1 MHGAYRQAQFLK
13 GVARLSALP
22 ADAGVEVAFAGR
34 SNAGKSSVI
43 NALTGRTAL
52 ARISKTPGRT
62 QQINFFVLED
72 EEHRLVDLPGYGYAN
87 VPLAVK
93 RQWAGDEEHRLVDL
107 PGYGYANVPLAVKRQ
122 WAGLVEGYLSARRSL
137 EGVVLLMDARRP
149 FTDADSR
156 LMEWCVHAGLAT
168 HVLLNKS
175 DKLSRGAG
183 ARVLADARKRLA
195 PLGDEHQAQLF
206 SATRKTGTDELGA
219 APCSGGKGI
228 SRGEISQ
235 PGKPGTDPAQGGRAG
250 SHARSGR
257 KDRFR

>member
-1 MHGAYRQAQFLK
+1 MK

-62 QQINFFVLED
+62 QQINFFVLD
-72 EEHRLVDLPGYGYAN
+72 
-87 VPLAVK
+87 
-93 RQWAGDEEHRLVDL
+93 DEEHRLVDL

-219 APCSGGKGI
+219 RLDTWLGY
-228 SRGEISQ
+228 
-235 PGKPGTDPAQGGRAG
+235 PG
-250 SHARSGR
+250 
-257 KDRFR
+257 

>member
-1 MHGAYRQAQFLK
+1 
-13 GVARLSALP
+13 
-22 ADAGVEVAFAGR
+22 VEVAFAGR

-72 EEHRLVDLPGYGYAN
+72 EEHRLVDLPGYGYAK

-93 RQWAGDEEHRLVDL
+93 RQWA
-107 PGYGYANVPLAVKRQ
+107 A
-122 WAGLVEGYLSARRSL
+122 LVEGYLSARRSL

-219 APCSGGKGI
+219 RLDTWLGY
-228 SRGEISQ
+228 
-235 PGKPGTDPAQGGRAG
+235 PG
-250 SHARSGR
+250 
-257 KDRFR
+257 

>member
-62 QQINFFVLED
+62 QQLNFFVLDD

-87 VPLAVK
+87 VPVAVK
-93 RQWAGDEEHRLVDL
+93 RR
-107 PGYGYANVPLAVKRQ
+107 

-149 FTDADSR
+149 FTDADSQ
-156 LMEWCVHAGLAT
+156 LMEWCAHAGLAT

-219 APCSGGKGI
+219 RLDTWLGY
-228 SRGEISQ
+228 
-235 PGKPGTDPAQGGRAG
+235 PG
-250 SHARSGR
+250 
-257 KDRFR
+257 

>member
-72 EEHRLVDLPGYGYAN
+72 EEHRLVDLPGYGYAK

-93 RQWAGDEEHRLVDL
+93 RQWA
-107 PGYGYANVPLAVKRQ
+107 A
-122 WAGLVEGYLSARRSL
+122 LVEGYLSARRSL

-175 DKLSRGAG
+175 DKLSRSAG

-219 APCSGGKGI
+219 RLDTWLGY
-228 SRGEISQ
+228 
-235 PGKPGTDPAQGGRAG
+235 PG
-250 SHARSGR
+250 
-257 KDRFR
+257 

>member
-62 QQINFFVLED
+62 QQINFFVLD
-72 EEHRLVDLPGYGYAN
+72 
-87 VPLAVK
+87 
-93 RQWAGDEEHRLVDL
+93 DEEHRLVDL

-195 PLGDEHQAQLF
+195 PLGDEHRAQLF

-219 APCSGGKGI
+219 RLDTWLGY
-228 SRGEISQ
+228 
-235 PGKPGTDPAQGGRAG
+235 PG
-250 SHARSGR
+250 
-257 KDRFR
+257 

>member
-1 MHGAYRQAQFLK
+1 MK

-62 QQINFFVLED
+62 QQINFFVLE
-72 EEHRLVDLPGYGYAN
+72 
-87 VPLAVK
+87 
-93 RQWAGDEEHRLVDL
+93 DEEHRLVDL

-183 ARVLADARKRLA
+183 ARVLVDARTRLA
-195 PLGDEHQAQLF
+195 PLGDEHRAQLF

-219 APCSGGKGI
+219 RLDTWLGY
-228 SRGEISQ
+228 
-235 PGKPGTDPAQGGRAG
+235 PG
-250 SHARSGR
+250 
-257 KDRFR
+257 

>member
-93 RQWAGDEEHRLVDL
+93 RQWAG
-107 PGYGYANVPLAVKRQ
+107 
-122 WAGLVEGYLSARRSL
+122 LVEGYLSARRSL

-156 LMEWCVHAGLAT
+156 LMEWCIHAGLAT

-219 APCSGGKGI
+219 RLDTWLGY
-228 SRGEISQ
+228 
-235 PGKPGTDPAQGGRAG
+235 PG
-250 SHARSGR
+250 
-257 KDRFR
+257 

>member
-22 ADAGVEVAFAGR
+22 ADVGVEVAFAGR

-43 NALTGRTAL
+43 NALTGRAAL

-62 QQINFFVLED
+62 QQINFFVLD
-72 EEHRLVDLPGYGYAN
+72 DQQHRLVDLPGYGYAN
-87 VPLAVK
+87 VPVAVK
-93 RQWAGDEEHRLVDL
+93 RQWGR
-107 PGYGYANVPLAVKRQ
+107 
-122 WAGLVEGYLSARRSL
+122 LVEGYLSARDSL
-137 EGVVLLMDARRP
+137 RGVVLLMDARRP

-156 LMEWCVHAGLAT
+156 LLEWCVHAGLAT

-183 ARVLADARKRLA
+183 ARVLAEAAKRLA
-195 PLGDEHQAQLF
+195 PLGDQHRVQLF

-219 APCSGGKGI
+219 RLDAWLGYSG
-228 SRGEISQ
+228 
-235 PGKPGTDPAQGGRAG
+235 
-250 SHARSGR
+250 
-257 KDRFR
+257 

>member
-13 GVARLSALP
+13 SVARLSALP

-43 NALTGRTAL
+43 NALTGHTAL

-62 QQINFFVLED
+62 QQINFFVLDD
-72 EEHRLVDLPGYGYAN
+72 EQHRLVDLPGYGYAN

-93 RQWAGDEEHRLVDL
+93 RQWG
-107 PGYGYANVPLAVKRQ
+107 
-122 WAGLVEGYLSARRSL
+122 GLVEAYLSARHSL

-156 LMEWCVHAGLAT
+156 LMEWCAHAGLAT

-183 ARVLADARKRLA
+183 ARVLAAARKRLA
-195 PLGDEHQAQLF
+195 PLGDEHRAQLF

-219 APCSGGKGI
+219 RLDAWLGY
-228 SRGEISQ
+228 
-235 PGKPGTDPAQGGRAG
+235 PG
-250 SHARSGR
+250 
-257 KDRFR
+257 

>member
-62 QQINFFVLED
+62 QQINFFVLE
-72 EEHRLVDLPGYGYAN
+72 
-87 VPLAVK
+87 
-93 RQWAGDEEHRLVDL
+93 DEEHRLVDL

-195 PLGDEHQAQLF
+195 PLGDEHRAQLF

-219 APCSGGKGI
+219 RLDTWLGY
-228 SRGEISQ
+228 
-235 PGKPGTDPAQGGRAG
+235 PG
-250 SHARSGR
+250 
-257 KDRFR
+257 

>member
-1 MHGAYRQAQFLK
+1 MK

-22 ADAGVEVAFAGR
+22 VDSGLEVAFAGR

-43 NALTGRTAL
+43 NALTGRAAL

-62 QQINFFVLED
+62 QQINFFVLD
-72 EEHRLVDLPGYGYAN
+72 DQQHRLVDLPGYGYAK

-93 RQWAGDEEHRLVDL
+93 RQWAS
-107 PGYGYANVPLAVKRQ
+107 
-122 WAGLVEGYLSARRSL
+122 LVEGYLNSRRSL

-156 LMEWCVHAGLAT
+156 LFEWCVHAGLAT

-183 ARVLADARKRLA
+183 ARVLAEAAKRLA
-195 PLGDEHQAQLF
+195 PLGDQHRVQLF
-206 SATRKTGTDELGA
+206 SATRRTGIDELGA
-219 APCSGGKGI
+219 RLDAWLGY
-228 SRGEISQ
+228 
-235 PGKPGTDPAQGGRAG
+235 PG
-250 SHARSGR
+250 
-257 KDRFR
+257 